1 VRRGRTGPQ
10 HQASWAVP
18 CRSGEAVQ
26 PGSACRRSALPAAP
40 AQSDG
45 PRTPFLERSPERRP
59 FPMPRPA
66 RRPSSVAPLAQVQI
80 GGTPERSGHSLW
92 RPAFRAD
99 AGVSDVGKGSS
110 RAVERQ
116 ASERPDR
123 PNVSLTPSMISW
135 LAGFGSK
142 TAEPPKTR
150 ARAWRSRR
158 GATTAPRARQAARRL
173 SAEDLPVLRSATMSK
188 ETFCPSLRL
197 LIPARST
204 ALM

>member
-1 VRRGRTGPQ
+1 VRRRRTGPQ

-45 PRTPFLERSPERRP
+45 PRTPFLERSSERRP

-66 RRPSSVAPLAQVQI
+66 RRPSRPWRRYRSAALQSARVIPCGAQLFGQTPASAMWGEAP
-80 GGTPERSGHSLW
+80 
-92 RPAFRAD
+92 
-99 AGVSDVGKGSS
+99 AGPLNDGLLRG
-110 RAVERQ
+110 Q
-116 ASERPDR
+116 TGPTF
-123 PNVSLTPSMISW
+123 PNAANDFMACW
-135 LAGFGSK
+135 FWSK
-142 TAEPPKTR
+142 TAELPKTR